1 MKYLIDTK
9 VFLWMH
15 ADPEKLGPR
24 TIDILAHDSNELYL
38 SAASAWEI
46 AIKYRLGRVVLSNK
60 PTRYV
65 PQRMAASRML
75 DLPISV
81 GHALGVSELD
91 DGLSDPV
98 DRLLVSQARAHR
110 MRLVTADPIFGDNDN
125 EVVDA
130 RR

>member
-9 VFLWMH
+9 VFLWMQ
-15 ADPEKLGPR
+15 AEPEKLGPR
-24 TIDILAHDSNELYL
+24 TVEMLAQGTNEFYL

-46 AIKYRLGRVVLSNK
+46 AIKYRLGRVVLPNR

-65 PQRMAASRML
+65 PQRVAASRMI
-75 DLPISV
+75 DLPISI

-91 DGLSDPV
+91 DGLTDPV
-98 DRLLVSQARAHR
+98 DRILVSQAKTHR
-110 MRLVTADPIFGDNDN
+110 MRLVTADPIFGDNDS
-125 EVVDA
+125 EVLDA

>member
-9 VFLWMH
+9 VFLWMQ
-15 ADPEKLGPR
+15 AEPEKLGPR
-24 TIDILAHDSNELYL
+24 TVEMLAQGTNEFYL

-46 AIKYRLGRVVLSNK
+46 AIKYRLGRVVLPNR

-65 PQRMAASRML
+65 PQRVAASRMI
-75 DLPISV
+75 DLPISI

-91 DGLSDPV
+91 DDLTDPV
-98 DRLLVSQARAHR
+98 DRILVSQAKAHR
-110 MRLVTADPIFGDNDN
+110 MRLVTADPIFGDNDS
-125 EVVDA
+125 EVLDA

>member
-9 VFLWMH
+9 VFLWMQ
-15 ADPEKLGPR
+15 AEPEKLGPK
-24 TIDILAHDSNELYL
+24 TVDILAQGTNEFYL

-46 AIKYRLGRVVLSNK
+46 AIKYRLGRVVLSNR

-65 PQRMAASRML
+65 PQRMAASRMI
-75 DLPISV
+75 DLPISI

-91 DGLSDPV
+91 DGLTDPV
-98 DRLLVSQARAHR
+98 DRILVSQAKAHR
-110 MRLVTADPIFGDNDN
+110 MRLVTADPIFGDNDS
-125 EVVDA
+125 EVLDA

>member
-9 VFLWMH
+9 VFLWMQ
-15 ADPEKLGPR
+15 AEPEKLGPR
-24 TIDILAHDSNELYL
+24 TVDILAQGTNEFYL

-46 AIKYRLGRVVLSNK
+46 AIKYRLGRVVLSNR

-65 PQRMAASRML
+65 PQRMAASRMI
-75 DLPISV
+75 DLPISI

-91 DGLSDPV
+91 DGLTDPV
-98 DRLLVSQARAHR
+98 DRILVSQAKAHR
-110 MRLVTADPIFGDNDN
+110 MRLVTADPIFGDNDS
-125 EVVDA
+125 EVLDA